1 MDRNAYIIIIIITRP
16 HRSTMCMRL
25 IATDRVAWSVICSLC
40 HDR

>member
-1 MDRNAYIIIIIITRP
+1 
-16 HRSTMCMRL
+16 MRL